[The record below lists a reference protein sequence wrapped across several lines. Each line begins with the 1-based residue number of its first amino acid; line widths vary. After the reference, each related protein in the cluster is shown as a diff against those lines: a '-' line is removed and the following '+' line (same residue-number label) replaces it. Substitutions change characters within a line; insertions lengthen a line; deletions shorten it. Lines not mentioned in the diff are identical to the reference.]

1 MCLVLSFLPF
11 HTRPTFATLLSILP
25 PKLPPTLKFLHPY
38 IQSLANPPRHTIVY
52 SASSSRPFF
61 AAFSA
66 YVFKSNRLGYHH
78 PALTSFWA
86 SIATEVVASML
97 DQARSAR
104 LESQKQNQE
113 DVVLFLLPILNEGL
127 LMGKSPDLRV
137 GCYMVLTVLASKAGL
152 GDGVLVAL
160 MEAVT
165 SEWTVTSHAGIIC
178 LSVLAQQRQASE
190 LPKSVFK
197 SVIVLENLVDDL
209 LTLREQYKV
218 ERLTLSIIL
227 GIIKG
232 LKKTRDEGRLRLLRT
247 LIESDL
253 MDEASTAIALE
264 SVLSVAQTLPSEAN
278 PNLDVQG
285 SLTDLV
291 LRLADSKVIGDLV
304 QTAIKASD
312 LDIFQGRTGLDRA
325 FAFNEATSDPTN
337 EDVDMKDVNER
348 ARTEDFEV
356 LASRIPTR
364 TAYEISFLSH
374 SDSYVFDS
382 LAHAFIAVSASSIDL
397 DKFSNLP
404 VLRRPLAMT
413 EPLFFSFFV
422 RIWCG
427 NVSAIARAAAIQL
440 VAKTIAVGPLT
451 ADLQIL
457 IPYLVSALADQS
469 AKVRRAAAEL
479 VLVLTSAYARA
490 NGTDKDLADLPILG
504 QKEIYGQGKESKGL
518 SFLSVKETH
527 KFLADLLVPGLE
539 ECLLDATHIRQLLSD
554 NFNGLKHSMA
564 ENTIRK
570 ELKTSF
576 RLAIFGSLCSHVVNT
591 PLYVVKFRLL
601 QILNTV
607 PKVGSTSRTKLLL
620 PLLSDIANQKPEEQE
635 KLCRNEE
642 LDPSQLMDQVVSIVI
657 ATDREGMQTL
667 KTIIEVEDK
676 PRSLRLR
683 AAALRHLQSIWSSMK
698 SELQASFARSLLEQA
713 VGTPER
719 LTGVDTG
726 VEAMEMLRAVP
737 LSAAVLQSFFEGL
750 PSISSNLQDKPSA
763 SKRRRTSHG
772 QTEEVVNLDAK
783 DLVPIVRRITVV
795 LELLEEAK
803 ARTHPELLKGLFQ
816 IFSDLHHCSSHSSTA
831 TGYLQVSAMDSM
843 LAIVKNIENAS
854 NLRVDRSAI
863 RADILVDCIRTT
875 KSPQVRNTALL
886 LVSALATAAPELIL
900 HSVMPVFTFMGANVL
915 HQDDDFSAYVMS
927 RTMES
932 VVPRLLQSLHKRK
945 EGPFVGV
952 SELLLSFAAAFEHI
966 PSQRRL
972 DLFHSLADKVGP
984 ADYLFAL
991 LTILIDKYPNDSS
1004 VVQFAADLAG
1014 RYNIRIRLQ
1023 TVAKYLQVILDI
1035 QKPKSTISAPLL
1047 IIDGHHTAENAVANL
1062 LPLACVILS
1071 EAGLVSEAFSRF
1083 SQDDDYTVIMQT
1095 AYDQIL
1101 EQVFMLA
1108 EQYKT
1113 HGELATLCLQLLNVS
1128 LGLLP
1133 LSKLVGALE
1142 TLLNRTDDTIRRQI
1156 LLSFEA
1162 QLNDKR
1168 LDQRGSQT
1176 ACLGFLPRLVS
1187 IIEEIPDIPLRHT
1200 TIACVDRIVEM
1211 FGKKDPS
1218 AVVAA
1223 AHTICGNRC
1232 LGAAEGSLRVMS
1244 LLCLSTMI
1252 EAAGDVFVS
1261 IIPKT
1266 FPMAI
1271 RNLVISIGEDT
1282 EDKTLHNAVY
1292 SFLGALLMYLPWAVT
1307 GADLDRLLS
1316 LSHESANADMGDVCD
1331 QRRTEALELVPKQI
1345 GLKDCLA
1352 ALDRTW
1358 SNAMREG
1365 PLVSLLIWAHN
1376 LMC

>member
-1 MCLVLSFLPF
+1 
-11 HTRPTFATLLSILP
+11 
-25 PKLPPTLKFLHPY
+25 
-38 IQSLANPPRHTIVY
+38 
-52 SASSSRPFF
+52 
-61 AAFSA
+61 
-66 YVFKSNRLGYHH
+66 
-78 PALTSFWA
+78 
-86 SIATEVVASML
+86 ML

-127 LMGKSPDLRV
+127 LMENSPDLRV
-137 GCYMVLTVLASKAGL
+137 GCYMVLTVLASKADL
-152 GDGVLVAL
+152 DDGVLAVL

-165 SEWTVTSHAGIIC
+165 SEWTQTSHAGIIC

-227 GIIKG
+227 GILNG
-232 LKKTRDEGRLRLLRT
+232 LKRTRDESRLRLLRT
-247 LIESDL
+247 LIEYDL

-264 SVLSVAQTLPSEAN
+264 SVLSVAQKLPSEAE
-278 PNLDVQG
+278 PTFDVQD

-291 LRLADSKVIGDLV
+291 LRLADSKAVGHLV
-304 QTAIKASD
+304 QTAIEVSG
-312 LDIFQGRTGLDRA
+312 LDIVQAQKRLDRT
-325 FAFNEATSDPTN
+325 FASSETTPDPTN
-337 EDVDMKDVNER
+337 EDVDMEDLGER

-356 LASRIPTR
+356 LTSRIPTR

-382 LAHAFIAVSASSIDL
+382 LAHAFNAVCASAIDL
-397 DKFSNLP
+397 ERFSNLP
-404 VLRRPLAMT
+404 VLRKPLAMS

-427 NVSAIARAAAIQL
+427 NVSAIARAAAIQTM
-440 VAKTIAVGPLT
+440 AKTIAVVPLT
-451 ADLQIL
+451 ADLQIVL
-457 IPYLVSALADQS
+457 PYLVFALADES
-469 AKVRRAAAEL
+469 AKVRRAAVEL
-479 VLVLTSAYARA
+479 VLVLASAYARA
-490 NGTDKDLADLPILG
+490 NGTDNDLADLPILG
-504 QKEIYGQGKESKGL
+504 HEEIYGQGKESKGL
-518 SFLSVKETH
+518 SWLSVKETH

-539 ECLLDATHIRQLLSD
+539 ECLLDATHIDRLLSD
-554 NFNGLKHSMA
+554 NINGLKHHTA
-564 ENTIRK
+564 ENTVRK
-570 ELKTSF
+570 ELKTSS
-576 RLAIFGSLCSHVVNT
+576 RLAIFSSLCSHVVNT

-601 QILNTV
+601 KILSTV

-620 PLLSDIANQKPEEQE
+620 PLLSDVASKTPEKQEQ
-635 KLCRNEE
+635 LCRNGE
-642 LDPSQLMDQVVSIVI
+642 LDLSQVMDRVVSIVV
-657 ATDREGMQTL
+657 ATDREGMQLL
-667 KTIIEVEDK
+667 KSIIEVEDQS
-676 PRSLRLR
+676 RSLKLK

-698 SELQASFARSLLEQA
+698 ADLQASFARLLLEQA

-719 LTGVDTG
+719 LSGVDTG
-726 VEAMEMLRAVP
+726 VEAMAMLRAVP
-737 LSAAVLQSFFEGL
+737 LSAPILQSFVEGL

-772 QTEEVVNLDAK
+772 QAEQIVNLDAE
-783 DLVPIVRRITVV
+783 DLAPIVRKITVV

-803 ARTHPELLKGLFQ
+803 ARKDPELLKGLFQ
-816 IFSDLHHCSSHSSTA
+816 VFSDLHHCSSHSSTA
-831 TGYLQVSAMDSM
+831 TGYLQVSAMDNM
-843 LAIVKNIENAS
+843 LAIVKNAETAP

-863 RADILVDCIRTT
+863 RADVLVDCIRTT

-886 LVSALATAAPELIL
+886 LVSALATVAPELVL

-927 RTMES
+927 KTMES
-932 VVPRLLQSLHKRK
+932 VIPPLLESLHNRK
-945 EGPFVGV
+945 EGPFTGV
-952 SELLLSFAAAFEHI
+952 AELLLSFAAAFEHI

-991 LTILIDKYPNDSS
+991 LTILIDKYPNDSN

-1014 RYNIRIRLQ
+1014 RYNIIIRLQ

-1035 QKPKSTISAPLL
+1035 RKSKPTISAPLL
-1047 IIDGHHTAENAVANL
+1047 IIDGHNTAENAVAKL
-1062 LPLACVILS
+1062 LPLVCVILS
-1071 EAGLVSEAFSRF
+1071 DAGLVSTAFSRF
-1083 SQDDDYTVIMQT
+1083 CQDDEYTVIMRT
-1095 AYDQIL
+1095 TYEQIL
-1101 EQVFMLA
+1101 EQAFMLA

-1113 HGELATLCLQLLNVS
+1113 HGELATLCLQLLNAS

-1133 LSKLVGALE
+1133 LSKLVKTLE
-1142 TLLNRTDDTIRRQI
+1142 ALLNRTDGTIRRQV
-1156 LLSFEA
+1156 LRSFEA
-1162 QLNDKR
+1162 QLNDKK
-1168 LDQRGSQT
+1168 LDQRASQT

-1187 IIEEIPDIPLRHT
+1187 IVEETLDVPLRHT
-1200 TIACVDRIVEM
+1200 TIVCVDRIVQM

-1218 AVVAA
+1218 AIVVA
-1223 AHTICGNRC
+1223 AHTICSNRC
-1232 LGAAEGSLRVMS
+1232 LGAAENSLRIIS
-1244 LLCLSTMI
+1244 LLCLTTMI

-1261 IIPKT
+1261 IIPKS
-1266 FPMAI
+1266 FPLAI
-1271 RNLVISIGEDT
+1271 RSLLISIGEDT

-1292 SFLGALLMYLPWAVT
+1292 SYLGALMMYLPWAIA

-1316 LSHESANADMGDVCD
+1316 VSHESANADMGAVCD
-1331 QRRTEALELVPKQI
+1331 QRRTETLELVPNQI
-1345 GLKDCLA
+1345 ELKDCLA

-1358 SNAMREG
+1358 PNAMREG
-1365 PLVSLLIWAHN
+1365 PLVSLLI
-1376 LMC
+1376 